1 MPNLDRLAA
10 QRAQAIITRTVPETE
25 DGSLISKA
33 AKEADNTV
41 TKTLGVL
48 QENGL
53 YACAL
58 FLTSRTDREIDR
70 AQIILDE
77 LLNLLVELDFGWTKP
92 NSRSSLEVLRFMSD
106 TVTENLER
114 LLLSKEVCEQSLI
127 YARYGAKARSNEG

>member
-10 QRAQAIITRTVPETE
+10 QCAQAIIAQAVPTTG
-25 DGSLISKA
+25 DNSQISKV
-33 AKEADNTV
+33 AKETDNTV

-58 FLTSRTDREIDR
+58 FLTSRSDREKDR
-70 AQIILDE
+70 AKIVLDE
-77 LLNLLVELDFGWTKP
+77 LLNLLVGLEFGWEKP
-92 NSRSSLEVLRFMSD
+92 NVHSSAAVLEFMSG
-106 TVTENLER
+106 TITENLER
-114 LLLSKEVCEQSLI
+114 LLLSKEVCEQALI